1 MLQDKLQAIR
11 EEAVAAFKA
20 ATSSKD
26 LYDQKV
32 KYLGKKGS
40 FSELM
45 KEMGKLSKDER
56 PKFGQLVNEVK
67 NTLEDL
73 FKELTDALKEKEL
86 NASLEDERI
95 DMSLPGNRMRLGKKH
110 PINMVIDELV
120 DIFSRIGFSVRLG
133 PLIERDRYNFEAL
146 NIPADHPARDM
157 QDTFYIDEQH
167 VLRTQTSPIQIH
179 SLENESLP
187 LRVLGP
193 GAVFRSDYDVSHLPM
208 FHQIEGILVDKE
220 VSMAD
225 LKGILA
231 YFAKEFFGPNVKIRL
246 RPSFFPFTEPSAEVD
261 CSCAVCDAKGCRMCG
276 HTGWIEVAGCGL
288 VHPNVFKE
296 AGLDAEKWQ
305 GLAFGMG
312 IERLAVVKYGVRDI
326 RLFNENDMDFL
337 GQF

>member
-1 MLQDKLQAIR
+1 MLQEKLNEIKESAL
-11 EEAVAAFKA
+11 AAFEA
-20 ATSSKD
+20 ANSSKE
-26 LYDQKV
+26 LYEQKV
-32 KYLGKKGS
+32 KFLGKSGS
-40 FSELM
+40 FSSLM
-45 KEMGKLSKDER
+45 KEMGKLTKEER
-56 PKFGQLVNEVK
+56 PAFGKTVNLVKQELEAYYQTQEIHFK
-67 NTLEDL
+67 TLEMNQL
-73 FKELTDALKEKEL
+73 LEKERL
-86 NASLEDERI
+86 
-95 DMSLPGNRMRLGKKH
+95 DMSLPGHPVEIGKKH
-110 PINMVIDELV
+110 PVNMVIDELV
-120 DIFSRIGFSVRLG
+120 EIFSRIGFSVRLG
-133 PLIERDRYNFEAL
+133 PLIEKDRYNFEAL

-157 QDTFYIDEQH
+157 QDTFYIDKTH

-179 SLENESLP
+179 SLEGEELP

-231 YFAKEFFGPNVKIRL
+231 FFAKEFFGENVKVRL

-261 CSCAVCDAKGCRMCG
+261 CSCPVCDAKGCRMCS

-296 AGLDAEKWQ
+296 AGVDAQKWQ

-312 IERLAVVKYGVRDI
+312 VERLAVVKYGVEDI
-326 RLFNENDMDFL
+326 RLFNENDVNFL
-337 GQF
+337 NQF